1 MSMMLS
7 FDHLSGWVREYKGSL
22 TVLVICLSLG
32 FVGLVLMMQMTLME
46 EAHSSSRSS
55 YSLSHDIAALR
66 TQWSQ
71 SEPHEVQQRVKTAE
85 QMLLRDVDHLT
96 MWLQQ
101 MGTKAASMGLRSK
114 YRVHSSSKHDVE
126 IKDVKVIPV
135 ALEVFPEKSSVLT
148 GAYGRYVHFLRS
160 LTEDPVRVD
169 LQEVQVRG
177 GAGAAHMTVLIH
189 VWVKA
194 TT

>member
-1 MSMMLS
+1 MWT
-7 FDHLSGWVREYKGSL
+7 FDHLADLAREHKGSL
-22 TVLVICLSLG
+22 VVLFICLSLG
-32 FVGLVLMMQMTLME
+32 LVALVLMSQLTMIE

-55 YSLSHDIAALR
+55 YNLSHDIAALR

-71 SEPHEVQQRVKTAE
+71 IESRKVQKQVKIAE
-85 QMLLRDVDHLT
+85 NMLLRDIDHLT

-114 YRVHSSSKHDVE
+114 YRVHGAHEHVAELKEVE
-126 IKDVKVIPV
+126 VIPV
-135 ALEVFPEKSSVLT
+135 ALEVFPEKASVLT
-148 GAYGRYVHFLRS
+148 GAYARYIHFLRS
-160 LTEDPVRVD
+160 LTEDHVRVD

-177 GAGAAHMTVLIH
+177 GTGAAHMSVLIH

-194 TT
+194 VT

>member
-1 MSMMLS
+1 MLS
-7 FDHLSGWVREYKGSL
+7 FDHLSTWVREYQGSL
-22 TVLVICLSLG
+22 TVLFVCLSLG
-32 FVGLVLMMQMTLME
+32 FVGLVLMTQMTLIE

-55 YSLSHDIAALR
+55 YNLSHDIAALR

-71 SEPHEVQQRVKTAE
+71 SKPREVQKRVKTAE

-101 MGTKAASMGLRSK
+101 MGAKAASMGLRSK
-114 YRVHSSSKHDVE
+114 YRVHGAHELVAELKDVE
-126 IKDVKVIPV
+126 VIPV

-148 GAYGRYVHFLRS
+148 GAYARYVHFLRS

-177 GAGAAHMTVLIH
+177 GTGAAHMTVMIH